1 MTTRSILRPQ
11 KDEVV
16 VENGAVTTTNPLAS
30 KAGLEILKQGGNA
43 VDAAVATGFC
53 LAVVEPWGSTI
64 AGHGQFLVYMAEK
77 GRAVAIDFSHRSPL
91 AASADMFTV
100 LGQAESGNGIYEVE
114 GDANALG
121 PLAVGVPGVTAG
133 LCKAHSLFGRL
144 PLEQLLEPAVHHA
157 QGGFQPD
164 ATLCLQIAEAMPEFA
179 KYGEGARVFLT
190 DGYPPKQG
198 IDKVFQRDLADT
210 LKRIARE
217 GGDALYKGDI
227 PHAIDEYM
235 RRNGG
240 LLGARDFTDFDVQ
253 VSEPARTSYRGY
265 EILGSPVP
273 GGGTTEMQLLR
284 ILDNFDLKAAGHN
297 TPEGLHLVIEASRHA
312 FADRYRYLGDPDFLP
327 VPLAGM
333 LSRRYAEEIAKLIDS
348 KRASLEDD
356 REKQPWI
363 AFADLAIHDPWPH
376 DPHPGP
382 EAAPNAS
389 PPSEGDCTTH
399 YGTVDRD
406 RNIVASTQTAV
417 GGFGSRV
424 VVPGTG
430 IVLTN
435 GIKVFNPM
443 PGAANSI
450 AGYKRGLSNMGPLIV
465 LRDGKP
471 YLSVGAPGGRK
482 IMNRIPQIVMNVI
495 DHGMGIQQALT
506 APTID
511 AADRETFVD
520 QRIDESVADSLRA
533 MGHNIEHPAAEGSFS
548 RPNGLMVHPETGMV
562 HAGVEVFNSS
572 EAQGY

>member
-1 MTTRSILRPQ
+1 MTIRSILRPK

-16 VENGAVTTTNPLAS
+16 VENGAVTTTHPLAS
-30 KAGLEILKQGGNA
+30 RAGLEILKQGGNA
-43 VDAAVATGFC
+43 VDAAVAIGFC

-77 GRAVAIDFSHRSPL
+77 GRAVAIDFSHRAPL

-100 LGQAESGNGIYEVE
+100 LGQAESGNGIYEVA
-114 GDANALG
+114 GDANSLG
-121 PLAVGVPGVTAG
+121 PRAVGVPGVTAG
-133 LCKAHSLFGRL
+133 LCRAHGLFGRL
-144 PLEQLLEPAVHHA
+144 PLEQVVEPAIHFA
-157 QGGFQPD
+157 QEGFAPD
-164 ATLCLQIAEAMPEFA
+164 ATLCLQIAEAVPEFVE
-179 KYGEGARVFLT
+179 YGEGARVFLT

-217 GGDALYKGDI
+217 GSDGLYKGDI

-235 RRNGG
+235 GREDG
-240 LLGARDFTDFDVQ
+240 LLSARDFIDFDVQ
-253 VSEPARTSYRGY
+253 VSRPARTSYRAY
-265 EILGSPVP
+265 EVLGSPVP

-284 ILDNFDLKAAGHN
+284 ILDNFDLTAAGHN

-333 LSRRYAEEIAKLIDS
+333 LSRRYSEEIAKLIDS
-348 KRASLEDD
+348 SRAKLETE
-356 REKQPWI
+356 RQKQPWI
-363 AFADLAIHDPWPH
+363 AFADSAIHDPWPH
-376 DPHPGP
+376 DTHPDLD
-382 EAAPNAS
+382 AAPNVS

-435 GIKVFNPM
+435 GMKVFNPV

-482 IMNRIPQIVMNVI
+482 IMNRIPQILMNVI
-495 DHGMGIQQALT
+495 DHGMGIQEAIT

-533 MGHNIEHPAAEGSFS
+533 MGHNIEYPAAEGSFS
-548 RPNGLMVHPETGMV
+548 RPNGLMVHPDTGMV

-572 EAQGY
+572 EAWGY

>member
-16 VENGAVTTTNPLAS
+16 VENGAVTTTNPLAA

-43 VDAAVATGFC
+43 VDAAVATGFS

-77 GRAVAIDFSHRSPL
+77 GRAVAIDFSHRAPL

-133 LCKAHSLFGRL
+133 LCKAHGLFGSL
-144 PLEQLLEPAVHHA
+144 PLEQVLEPAIQYA
-157 QGGFQPD
+157 QEGFAPD
-164 ATLCLQIAEAMPEFA
+164 ATLCLQIAEAMPEFVI
-179 KYGEGARVFLT
+179 YGDGARVFLN

-198 IDKVFQRDLADT
+198 VDTVFQRDLADT

-217 GGDALYKGDI
+217 GIDALYKGDI

-235 RRNGG
+235 RRDGG
-240 LLGARDFTDFDVQ
+240 LLSARDFTDFDVQ

-284 ILDNFDLKAAGHN
+284 ILDSFDLTAAGHN

-333 LSRRYAEEIAKLIDS
+333 LSRRYAEEIAKLIDTG
-348 KRASLEDD
+348 RASLEDD

-363 AFADLAIHDPWPH
+363 AFADSAIHDPWPH

-382 EAAPNAS
+382 EVAPTAS

-430 IVLTN
+430 IILTN
-435 GIKVFNPM
+435 GMKVFNPM

-482 IMNRIPQIVMNVI
+482 IMNRIPQILMNVI
-495 DHGMGIQQALT
+495 DHGMGIQEAIT

-533 MGHNIEHPAAEGSFS
+533 MGHNIEYPAAEGSFS
-548 RPNGLMVHPETGMV
+548 RPNGLMVHPETGMI
-562 HAGVEVFNSS
+562 HAGVEVFSPA
-572 EAQGY
+572 EARGY